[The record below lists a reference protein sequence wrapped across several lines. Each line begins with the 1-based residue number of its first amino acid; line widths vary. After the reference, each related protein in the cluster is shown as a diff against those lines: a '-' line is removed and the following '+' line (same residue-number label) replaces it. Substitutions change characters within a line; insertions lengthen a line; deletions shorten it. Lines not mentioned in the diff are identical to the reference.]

1 MPNAILLL
9 GAGFSKNWNGLIAT
23 EVTADLM
30 SRLLGDADLL
40 KLLHMKNF
48 EDALSK
54 LQEDFLLLGRSKN
67 PVQEARL
74 IAFEAALSA
83 VFESMNRHFQSL
95 QFEFSN
101 DVAHSLR
108 KFLTGFDAIF
118 TLNQDLLLELHYHR
132 REDVATWQGTPWQG
146 GEMPGL
152 RPLPVTDHHN
162 PATNKWRPEA
172 PFLSNPRMQP
182 YYKLHGSS
190 GWATDDGRSLLVVGR
205 DKTGAIAHHPIL
217 HWTYERF
224 EDYLRRDDTR
234 LMVIGYGFGDEHI
247 NQSLL
252 DAHQAGN
259 LKVIYLVQPSGKGII
274 ESKCPALAKVP
285 CIECTVPIS
294 DAFNGNGLALDRM
307 RGIFEQAR
315 SWLRSVAR
323 APSNRTERLRRP

>member
-1 MPNAILLL
+1 MPNVTLLL
-9 GAGFSKNWNGLIAT
+9 GAGFSKNWHGFLAT

-30 SRLLGDADLL
+30 SRLQDDTYLL
-40 KLLHMKNF
+40 ELLDKNNF
-48 EDALSK
+48 EDALFQ
-54 LQEDFLLLGRSKN
+54 LQTDFLLLGHSKN
-67 PVQEARL
+67 ALQEERL
-74 IAFEAALSA
+74 DKFQNALSG
-83 VFESMNRHFQSL
+83 VFDRMNNHFQSVK
-95 QFEFSN
+95 FEFSD
-101 DVAHSLR
+101 DVARSLR

-118 TLNQDLLLELHYHR
+118 TLNQDLLLELQYHR

-162 PATNKWRPEA
+162 PATNKWRPEV

-190 GWATDDGRSLLVVGR
+190 GWVTDDGRSLLVVGR

-252 DAHQAGN
+252 DAHQAGK
-259 LKVIYLVQPSGKGII
+259 LKVIYLIQPSGKGII

-307 RGIFEQAR
+307 RGIF
-315 SWLRSVAR
+315 
-323 APSNRTERLRRP
+323 RTS